1 MVGQPHRNFMKM
13 ASWSSVSE
21 HLVNPI
27 GMSDQLKWNNHIMKI
42 VLKNITKK
50 YKNKEV
56 LSHLN
61 FEFDNKIYA
70 FIGHNGSGKS
80 TLMRIITGLIEPTQ
94 GEVIFYQNDK
104 IIDYKKVKF
113 GYLSQEFNAFKE
125 FTVYEQLEYFAI
137 MKKINKKVYSNE
149 IKKVLVEVNLWENKD
164 VKCKNLSGGMIRR
177 LGIAQT
183 LLGSPDVIILD
194 EPVVGLDP
202 DERMRFMEIIKSI
215 QLDIPIIFSTH
226 IIDDISSLS
235 PEIIFFKNGQIKFN
249 GSSSQFIDIAK
260 GKIYLCSRENL
271 SKIKERIASIKISEN
286 TYRVI
291 ASNRLNYDFLQDITP
306 CMEDAYIYLNQDD

>member
-1 MVGQPHRNFMKM
+1 
-13 ASWSSVSE
+13 
-21 HLVNPI
+21 
-27 GMSDQLKWNNHIMKI
+27 MKI

-56 LSHLN
+56 SSHLN

-125 FTVYEQLEYFAI
+125 FSVYEQLEYFAI
-137 MKKINKKVYSNE
+137 MKKINKKVYPNE

-183 LLGSPDVIILD
+183 LLGSPDIIILD

-249 GSSSQFIDIAK
+249 GSSSQFIDSAK
-260 GKIYLCSRENL
+260 GKIYLCPREDL
-271 SKIKERIASIKISEN
+271 GKVKERITSIKISEN
-286 TYRVI
+286 TYKVI
-291 ASNRLNYDFLQDITP
+291 ASNRLNYDFLQEITP

>member
-1 MVGQPHRNFMKM
+1 
-13 ASWSSVSE
+13 
-21 HLVNPI
+21 
-27 GMSDQLKWNNHIMKI
+27 MKI

-149 IKKVLVEVNLWENKD
+149 IKKVLMEVNLWENKD

-183 LLGSPDVIILD
+183 LLGSPDIIILD

-271 SKIKERIASIKISEN
+271 SKIKERISSIKISEN

>member
-1 MVGQPHRNFMKM
+1 
-13 ASWSSVSE
+13 
-21 HLVNPI
+21 
-27 GMSDQLKWNNHIMKI
+27 MKI

-137 MKKINKKVYSNE
+137 MKKINRKVYSNE
-149 IKKVLVEVNLWENKD
+149 IKKVLMEVNLWENKD

-183 LLGSPDVIILD
+183 LLGSPDIIILD

-271 SKIKERIASIKISEN
+271 SKIKERISSIKISEN

>member
-1 MVGQPHRNFMKM
+1 
-13 ASWSSVSE
+13 
-21 HLVNPI
+21 
-27 GMSDQLKWNNHIMKI
+27 MKI

-202 DERMRFMEIIKSI
+202 DERMIFMEIIKSI

-235 PEIIFFKNGQIKFN
+235 PEIILFKNGQIKFN
-249 GSSSQFIDIAK
+249 GSSSQFIDSAK

-271 SKIKERIASIKISEN
+271 SKVKERISSIKISEN

>member
-1 MVGQPHRNFMKM
+1 
-13 ASWSSVSE
+13 
-21 HLVNPI
+21 
-27 GMSDQLKWNNHIMKI
+27 MKI

-137 MKKINKKVYSNE
+137 MEKINKKVYSNE
-149 IKKVLVEVNLWENKD
+149 IKKVLVEVNLWEKKD

>member
-1 MVGQPHRNFMKM
+1 
-13 ASWSSVSE
+13 
-21 HLVNPI
+21 
-27 GMSDQLKWNNHIMKI
+27 MKI

-235 PEIIFFKNGQIKFN
+235 PEIILFKNGQIKFN
-249 GSSSQFIDIAK
+249 GSSSQFIDSAK

-271 SKIKERIASIKISEN
+271 SKVKERISSIKISEN
-286 TYRVI
+286 TYKVI
-291 ASNRLNYDFLQDITP
+291 ASNSLNYDFLQDITP
-306 CMEDAYIYLNQDD
+306 CVEDAYIYLNQDD

>member
-1 MVGQPHRNFMKM
+1 
-13 ASWSSVSE
+13 
-21 HLVNPI
+21 
-27 GMSDQLKWNNHIMKI
+27 MKI

-226 IIDDISSLS
+226 IIDDISSLF

-249 GSSSQFIDIAK
+249 GSSSQFIDSAK
-260 GKIYLCSRENL
+260 GKIYLCSRENI

>member
-1 MVGQPHRNFMKM
+1 
-13 ASWSSVSE
+13 
-21 HLVNPI
+21 
-27 GMSDQLKWNNHIMKI
+27 MKI

-125 FTVYEQLEYFAI
+125 FTAYEQLEYFAI

-183 LLGSPDVIILD
+183 LLGSPDIIILD

-235 PEIIFFKNGQIKFN
+235 PEIILFKNGQIKFN

-271 SKIKERIASIKISEN
+271 SKVKERISSIKISEN

>member
-1 MVGQPHRNFMKM
+1 
-13 ASWSSVSE
+13 
-21 HLVNPI
+21 
-27 GMSDQLKWNNHIMKI
+27 MKI

-80 TLMRIITGLIEPTQ
+80 TLMRIITRLIEPTQ

-125 FTVYEQLEYFAI
+125 FSVYEQLEYFAI
-137 MKKINKKVYSNE
+137 MKKINKKVYPNE

-183 LLGSPDVIILD
+183 LLGSPDIIILD

-249 GSSSQFIDIAK
+249 GSSSQFIDSAK
-260 GKIYLCSRENL
+260 GKVYLCPRENL
-271 SKIKERIASIKISEN
+271 GKDKERITSIKISEN
-286 TYRVI
+286 TYKVI

>member
-1 MVGQPHRNFMKM
+1 MPTTIDSMTGVEIKSPFFDT
-13 ASWSSVSE
+13 AVSLE
-21 HLVNPI
+21 LFPVHPN
-27 GMSDQLKWNNHIMKI
+27 
-42 VLKNITKK
+42 VLKNPNAPQ
-50 YKNKEV
+50 KNRV
-56 LSHLN
+56 AL
-61 FEFDNKIYA
+61 IY
-70 FIGHNGSGKS
+70 GSNGSGKS

-235 PEIIFFKNGQIKFN
+235 PEIILFKNGQIKFN
-249 GSSSQFIDIAK
+249 GSSSQFIDSAK

-271 SKIKERIASIKISEN
+271 SKVKERISSIKISEN

>member
-1 MVGQPHRNFMKM
+1 
-13 ASWSSVSE
+13 
-21 HLVNPI
+21 
-27 GMSDQLKWNNHIMKI
+27 MKI

-94 GEVIFYQNDK
+94 GEVLFYQNDK

-137 MKKINKKVYSNE
+137 MKKINRKVYSNE
-149 IKKVLVEVNLWENKD
+149 IKKVLMEVNLWENKD

-183 LLGSPDVIILD
+183 LLGSPDIIILD

-271 SKIKERIASIKISEN
+271 TKVKERISSIKISEN

>member
-1 MVGQPHRNFMKM
+1 
-13 ASWSSVSE
+13 
-21 HLVNPI
+21 
-27 GMSDQLKWNNHIMKI
+27 MKI

-61 FEFDNKIYA
+61 FEIDNKIYA

-94 GEVIFYQNDK
+94 GEVLFYQNDK

-226 IIDDISSLS
+226 IIDDTSSMS
-235 PEIIFFKNGQIKFN
+235 PKIIFFKNGRIKFN

>member
-1 MVGQPHRNFMKM
+1 
-13 ASWSSVSE
+13 
-21 HLVNPI
+21 
-27 GMSDQLKWNNHIMKI
+27 MKI

-94 GEVIFYQNDK
+94 GEVMFYQNDK

-249 GSSSQFIDIAK
+249 GSSSQFIDSAK

>member
-1 MVGQPHRNFMKM
+1 M
-13 ASWSSVSE
+13 
-21 HLVNPI
+21 
-27 GMSDQLKWNNHIMKI
+27 
-42 VLKNITKK
+42 
-50 YKNKEV
+50 
-56 LSHLN
+56 N

-94 GEVIFYQNDK
+94 GEVLFYQNDK

-226 IIDDISSLS
+226 IIDDISSMS
-235 PEIIFFKNGQIKFN
+235 PKIIFFKNGRIKFN

>member
-1 MVGQPHRNFMKM
+1 
-13 ASWSSVSE
+13 
-21 HLVNPI
+21 
-27 GMSDQLKWNNHIMKI
+27 MKI

-94 GEVIFYQNDK
+94 GEVLFYQNDK

-149 IKKVLVEVNLWENKD
+149 IKKVLMEVNLWENKD

-183 LLGSPDVIILD
+183 LLGSPDIIILD

-271 SKIKERIASIKISEN
+271 SKVKERITSIKISEN

-291 ASNRLNYDFLQDITP
+291 ASNRLNYDFLQDVTP

>member
-1 MVGQPHRNFMKM
+1 MK
-13 ASWSSVSE
+13 
-21 HLVNPI
+21 
-27 GMSDQLKWNNHIMKI
+27 G

>member
-1 MVGQPHRNFMKM
+1 
-13 ASWSSVSE
+13 
-21 HLVNPI
+21 
-27 GMSDQLKWNNHIMKI
+27 MKI

-80 TLMRIITGLIEPTQ
+80 TLMRIITKLIEPTQ

-125 FTVYEQLEYFAI
+125 FSVYEQLEYFAI
-137 MKKINKKVYSNE
+137 MKKINKKVYPNE

-249 GSSSQFIDIAK
+249 GSSSQFIDSAK
-260 GKIYLCSRENL
+260 GKVYLCPREDL
-271 SKIKERIASIKISEN
+271 GKVKERITSIKISEN

-291 ASNRLNYDFLQDITP
+291 ASNTLNYDFLQDITP

>member
-1 MVGQPHRNFMKM
+1 
-13 ASWSSVSE
+13 
-21 HLVNPI
+21 
-27 GMSDQLKWNNHIMKI
+27 MKI

-149 IKKVLVEVNLWENKD
+149 IKKVLMEVNLWENKD

-183 LLGSPDVIILD
+183 LLGSPDIIILD

-226 IIDDISSLS
+226 IIDDISPLS

>member
-1 MVGQPHRNFMKM
+1 
-13 ASWSSVSE
+13 
-21 HLVNPI
+21 
-27 GMSDQLKWNNHIMKI
+27 
-42 VLKNITKK
+42 
-50 YKNKEV
+50 
-56 LSHLN
+56 
-61 FEFDNKIYA
+61 
-70 FIGHNGSGKS
+70 
-80 TLMRIITGLIEPTQ
+80 
-94 GEVIFYQNDK
+94 
-104 IIDYKKVKF
+104 
-113 GYLSQEFNAFKE
+113 
-125 FTVYEQLEYFAI
+125 

-149 IKKVLVEVNLWENKD
+149 IKKVLMEVNLWENKD

-183 LLGSPDVIILD
+183 LLGSPDIIILD

-235 PEIIFFKNGQIKFN
+235 PEIILFKNGQIKFN
-249 GSSSQFIDIAK
+249 GSSSQFIDSAK

-271 SKIKERIASIKISEN
+271 SKVKERISSIKISEN

>member
-1 MVGQPHRNFMKM
+1 
-13 ASWSSVSE
+13 
-21 HLVNPI
+21 
-27 GMSDQLKWNNHIMKI
+27 MKI

-149 IKKVLVEVNLWENKD
+149 IKKVLMEVNLWENKD

-249 GSSSQFIDIAK
+249 GSSSQFIDSAK

-271 SKIKERIASIKISEN
+271 SKVKERITSIKISEN

-291 ASNRLNYDFLQDITP
+291 ASNRLNYDFLQDVTP

>member
-1 MVGQPHRNFMKM
+1 
-13 ASWSSVSE
+13 
-21 HLVNPI
+21 
-27 GMSDQLKWNNHIMKI
+27 MKI

-80 TLMRIITGLIEPTQ
+80 TVMRIITGLIEPTQ
-94 GEVIFYQNDK
+94 GEVLFYQNDK

-226 IIDDISSLS
+226 IIDDISSMS
-235 PEIIFFKNGQIKFN
+235 PKIIFFKNGRIKFN

>member
-1 MVGQPHRNFMKM
+1 
-13 ASWSSVSE
+13 
-21 HLVNPI
+21 
-27 GMSDQLKWNNHIMKI
+27 MKI
-42 VLKNITKK
+42 VLKNVTKK

-226 IIDDISSLS
+226 IIDDISLLS

-249 GSSSQFIDIAK
+249 GSSSQFIDSAK

>member
-1 MVGQPHRNFMKM
+1 
-13 ASWSSVSE
+13 
-21 HLVNPI
+21 
-27 GMSDQLKWNNHIMKI
+27 MKI

-94 GEVIFYQNDK
+94 GEVMFYQNDK

-137 MKKINKKVYSNE
+137 MKKINKKAYSNE
-149 IKKVLVEVNLWENKD
+149 IKKVLMEVNLWENKD
-164 VKCKNLSGGMIRR
+164 MKCKNSSGGMIRR

-202 DERMRFMEIIKSI
+202 DERMRFLEIIKSI

-306 CMEDAYIYLNQDD
+306 CMEDAYIYI

>member
-1 MVGQPHRNFMKM
+1 
-13 ASWSSVSE
+13 
-21 HLVNPI
+21 
-27 GMSDQLKWNNHIMKI
+27 MKI

-56 LSHLN
+56 LSYLN

-183 LLGSPDVIILD
+183 LLGSSDVIILD

>member
-1 MVGQPHRNFMKM
+1 
-13 ASWSSVSE
+13 
-21 HLVNPI
+21 
-27 GMSDQLKWNNHIMKI
+27 MKI

-94 GEVIFYQNDK
+94 GEVMFYQNDK

-235 PEIIFFKNGQIKFN
+235 PEIILFKNGQIKFN
-249 GSSSQFIDIAK
+249 GSSSQFIDSAK

-271 SKIKERIASIKISEN
+271 SKVKERISSIKISEN

>member
-1 MVGQPHRNFMKM
+1 
-13 ASWSSVSE
+13 
-21 HLVNPI
+21 
-27 GMSDQLKWNNHIMKI
+27 MKI

-94 GEVIFYQNDK
+94 GEVLFYQNDK

-235 PEIIFFKNGQIKFN
+235 PEIILFKNGQIKFN
-249 GSSSQFIDIAK
+249 GSSSQFIDSAK

-271 SKIKERIASIKISEN
+271 SKVKERITSIKISEN

-291 ASNRLNYDFLQDITP
+291 ASNRLNYDFLQDVTP

>member
-1 MVGQPHRNFMKM
+1 
-13 ASWSSVSE
+13 
-21 HLVNPI
+21 
-27 GMSDQLKWNNHIMKI
+27 MKI

-202 DERMRFMEIIKSI
+202 DERMRFIEIIKSI

>member
-1 MVGQPHRNFMKM
+1 
-13 ASWSSVSE
+13 
-21 HLVNPI
+21 
-27 GMSDQLKWNNHIMKI
+27 MKI

-271 SKIKERIASIKISEN
+271 SKIEERIASIKISEN

>member
-1 MVGQPHRNFMKM
+1 
-13 ASWSSVSE
+13 
-21 HLVNPI
+21 
-27 GMSDQLKWNNHIMKI
+27 MKI

-80 TLMRIITGLIEPTQ
+80 TLMRIITRLIEPTQ

-113 GYLSQEFNAFKE
+113 VYLSQEFNAFKE

-137 MKKINKKVYSNE
+137 MKKINKKVYPNE

-183 LLGSPDVIILD
+183 LLGSPDIIILD

-249 GSSSQFIDIAK
+249 GSSSQFIDSAK

>member
-1 MVGQPHRNFMKM
+1 
-13 ASWSSVSE
+13 
-21 HLVNPI
+21 
-27 GMSDQLKWNNHIMKI
+27 MKI

-164 VKCKNLSGGMIRR
+164 VKCKKLSGGMIRR

-183 LLGSPDVIILD
+183 LLGSPDIIILD

-249 GSSSQFIDIAK
+249 GSSSQFIDSAK

-306 CMEDAYIYLNQDD
+306 CMEDAYIYLN

>member
-1 MVGQPHRNFMKM
+1 
-13 ASWSSVSE
+13 
-21 HLVNPI
+21 
-27 GMSDQLKWNNHIMKI
+27 MKI

-80 TLMRIITGLIEPTQ
+80 TLMRIIIGLIEPTQ

-235 PEIIFFKNGQIKFN
+235 PEIILFKNGQIKFN
-249 GSSSQFIDIAK
+249 GSSSQFIDSAK

-271 SKIKERIASIKISEN
+271 SKVKERISSIKISEN

>member
-1 MVGQPHRNFMKM
+1 
-13 ASWSSVSE
+13 
-21 HLVNPI
+21 
-27 GMSDQLKWNNHIMKI
+27 MKI

-94 GEVIFYQNDK
+94 GEVLFYQNDK

-149 IKKVLVEVNLWENKD
+149 IKKVLMEVNLWENKD

-226 IIDDISSLS
+226 IIDDISSMS
-235 PEIIFFKNGQIKFN
+235 PKIIFFKNGRIKFN

>member
-1 MVGQPHRNFMKM
+1 
-13 ASWSSVSE
+13 
-21 HLVNPI
+21 
-27 GMSDQLKWNNHIMKI
+27 MKI

-235 PEIIFFKNGQIKFN
+235 PEIILFKNGQIKFN
-249 GSSSQFIDIAK
+249 GSSSQFIDSAK
-260 GKIYLCSRENL
+260 GKVYLCPREDL
-271 SKIKERIASIKISEN
+271 GKVKERIASIKISEN

-291 ASNRLNYDFLQDITP
+291 ASNSLNYDFLQDITP

>member
-1 MVGQPHRNFMKM
+1 
-13 ASWSSVSE
+13 
-21 HLVNPI
+21 
-27 GMSDQLKWNNHIMKI
+27 MKI
-42 VLKNITKK
+42 VLINITKK

-149 IKKVLVEVNLWENKD
+149 IKKVLMEVNLWENKD

-183 LLGSPDVIILD
+183 FLGSPDIIILD

>member
-1 MVGQPHRNFMKM
+1 
-13 ASWSSVSE
+13 
-21 HLVNPI
+21 
-27 GMSDQLKWNNHIMKI
+27 MKI

-80 TLMRIITGLIEPTQ
+80 TLMRIITKLIEPTQ

-183 LLGSPDVIILD
+183 LLGSPDIIILD

-249 GSSSQFIDIAK
+249 GSSSQFIDSAK
-260 GKIYLCSRENL
+260 GKIYLCPREDL
-271 SKIKERIASIKISEN
+271 GKVKERITSIKISEN
-286 TYRVI
+286 TYKVI
-291 ASNRLNYDFLQDITP
+291 ASNSLNYDFLQDITP

>member
-1 MVGQPHRNFMKM
+1 
-13 ASWSSVSE
+13 
-21 HLVNPI
+21 
-27 GMSDQLKWNNHIMKI
+27 MKI

-94 GEVIFYQNDK
+94 GEVLFYQNDK

-137 MKKINKKVYSNE
+137 MKKINKKAYSNE
-149 IKKVLVEVNLWENKD
+149 IKKVLMEVNLWENKD

-249 GSSSQFIDIAK
+249 GSSSQFIDSAK

-271 SKIKERIASIKISEN
+271 SKVKERITSIKISEN

-291 ASNRLNYDFLQDITP
+291 ASNRLNYDFLQDVTP

>member
-1 MVGQPHRNFMKM
+1 
-13 ASWSSVSE
+13 
-21 HLVNPI
+21 
-27 GMSDQLKWNNHIMKI
+27 MKI

-125 FTVYEQLEYFAI
+125 FSVYEQLEYFAI
-137 MKKINKKVYSNE
+137 MKKINKKVYPNE

-183 LLGSPDVIILD
+183 LLGSPDIIILD

-249 GSSSQFIDIAK
+249 GSSSQFIDSAK
-260 GKIYLCSRENL
+260 GKIYLCPREDL
-271 SKIKERIASIKISEN
+271 GKVKERITSIKISEN
-286 TYRVI
+286 TYKVI

>member
-1 MVGQPHRNFMKM
+1 
-13 ASWSSVSE
+13 
-21 HLVNPI
+21 
-27 GMSDQLKWNNHIMKI
+27 MKI
-42 VLKNITKK
+42 VLKNVTKK

-183 LLGSPDVIILD
+183 LLGSPDIIILD

-249 GSSSQFIDIAK
+249 GSSSQFIDSAK

-271 SKIKERIASIKISEN
+271 SKIKERNASIKISEN

>member
-1 MVGQPHRNFMKM
+1 
-13 ASWSSVSE
+13 
-21 HLVNPI
+21 
-27 GMSDQLKWNNHIMKI
+27 MKI

-94 GEVIFYQNDK
+94 GEVLFYQNDK

-249 GSSSQFIDIAK
+249 GSSSQFIDSAK

-271 SKIKERIASIKISEN
+271 SKVKERITSIKISEN

-291 ASNRLNYDFLQDITP
+291 ASNRLNYDFLQDVTP

>member
-1 MVGQPHRNFMKM
+1 
-13 ASWSSVSE
+13 
-21 HLVNPI
+21 
-27 GMSDQLKWNNHIMKI
+27 MKI

-226 IIDDISSLS
+226 IIDDIRSLS

-249 GSSSQFIDIAK
+249 GSSSQFIDSAK